1 MSRGFNILT
10 TVTKRIYFI
19 LKTAFEF
26 MFSLTIKHRIN
37 KTTRNLYWN
46 WHYALPVFFKQ
57 LLRGWDQVQA
67 AY

>member
-26 MFSLTIKHRIN
+26 MFSLTIKYRIN

-46 WHYALPVFFKQ
+46 
-57 LLRGWDQVQA
+57 
-67 AY
+67 

>member
-46 WHYALPVFFKQ
+46 
-57 LLRGWDQVQA
+57 
-67 AY
+67 